1 VAYSVAQIIGHEFLT
16 LPSISDIMNSVS
28 GTVENSIEIYEDR
41 EEIKEETLELIE
53 ILKEKKFQD
62 YVDLILG

>member
-1 VAYSVAQIIGHEFLT
+1 MAYSVAQIIGHEFLT

>member
-1 VAYSVAQIIGHEFLT
+1 
-16 LPSISDIMNSVS
+16 MNSVS